1 MLLLS
6 DVCIQATL
14 ALRKRNTDDALYSE
28 DALGF
33 WLSPYRI
40 ARRLVEAVVPAARPK
55 LPLTTIL
62 QPLVPLSNASN
73 LRYSVYADV
82 TVAQAIR
89 APQTRSDV
97 LGSWVPWLWL
107 HDVPQGHREPATGL
121 RRYSR

>member
-14 ALRKRNTDDALYSE
+14 TSRKGNTDDALYSE

-55 LPLTTIL
+55 LPLSTIL

-82 TVAQAIR
+82 TGRTGNPGSSNQVRCAWFLGALAR
-89 APQTRSDV
+89 AAPLS
-97 LGSWVPWLWL
+97 
-107 HDVPQGHREPATGL
+107 
-121 RRYSR
+121 